1 MILIIGG
8 AYQGK
13 LTFAKKELNLKDSDI
28 YTCKSREID
37 FSFPCIRS
45 LEAFTLE
52 CARADVD
59 AVDYLKANK
68 GKWQN
73 AIFIC
78 RDISCG
84 VVPLDAE
91 LRKWR
96 NLNGRVC
103 SYLSGEADRVS
114 RIFCGLEERLK

>member
-1 MILIIGG
+1 MILILGG

-13 LTFAKKELNLKDSDI
+13 LTFAKQTLHLMDSQI
-28 YTCKSREID
+28 FTCESAEID
-37 FSFPCIRS
+37 FSYPCVRS
-45 LEAFTLE
+45 LEVFTLA
-52 CARADVD
+52 CAKADID
-59 AVDYLKANK
+59 AVEYLRSHRQL
-68 GKWQN
+68 WQN
-73 AIFIC
+73 TIFLC

-84 VVPLDAE
+84 VVPLDAQ

-103 SYLSGEADRVS
+103 SYLAGEAEQVS